1 MAEHDIYFFNLLKKA
16 VKTTF
21 LRDNRAPILIE
32 EWKGDDIATFQEDLL
47 TKVKARV
54 SEKWFYTYF
63 KNEANK
69 LPRIDML
76 NLLSDYVGFKDWNT
90 FKANHIKDVKKKK
103 TINYKIL
110 YGIILISIIITS
122 LIVINS
128 TKNEFHFCF
137 VDHAKNVPITKIPL
151 DIKILQD
158 NESPLYFKTDSLGC
172 FTYQSKN
179 DYIKLVVQSPYHKTD
194 TIIRFIDSN
203 SNKIIKLL
211 PDDYALM
218 LRYYT
223 NSNIK
228 DWKKHKEQLNN
239 LIADDAQI
247 YQIFENNIG
256 IELFSKSDFIRLTTI
271 PTGTLKRIEIIDR
284 KTVNGKIVKLK
295 FIVK

>member
-1 MAEHDIYFFNLLKKA
+1 MKH
-16 VKTTF
+16 
-21 LRDNRAPILIE
+21 NRAPILIE

-90 FKANHIKDVKKKK
+90 FKASHIKDVKKKK
-103 TINYKIL
+103 TINTKIL
-110 YGIILISIIITS
+110 YGTVLISIIITS
-122 LIVINS
+122 LIFINS

-137 VDHAKNVPITKIPL
+137 VDHAKNAPITKIPL

-223 NSNIK
+223 NGNIK

-256 IELFSKSDFIRLTTI
+256 IELFSKSDFIRLITI
-271 PTGTLKRIEIIDR
+271 PTSTLKRIEILDR
-284 KTVNGKIVKLK
+284 KTINGKIVKLK